1 MAARLAKL
9 DDLGA
14 GRLADM
20 DAAGIDLQVLSHN
33 VGALESLD
41 GPQAVSFAR
50 QSNDQLAEAVAAHP
64 ERFAGFAS
72 LPTIEPRAAAQELER
87 AVSELGFKGALVN
100 GHIRGRFL
108 DHPDFWPIFEAAEG
122 LSVPVYLHPTEPPPS
137 VRAAYYE
144 GLSPEASQMLATAG
158 WGWHI
163 ETGLHSLR
171 LILAG
176 VFDRFEGLS
185 LIIGHM
191 GEAIPFMLARSARQ
205 LNPAARLPRGVEEYF
220 HQHFH
225 VTTSGFFTLP
235 PMLCLLLEVGAD
247 RIIFSVDYPFSANE
261 DGKAFLDQLPV
272 SPADKEKIAH
282 GNVDRLLSLDARPT
296 PPPAPPPPRP
306 YGGNRP
312 IEGVGTS
319 TAG

>member
-9 DDLGA
+9 DDLGV

-20 DAAGIDLQVLSHN
+20 DAAGIDLQVISHN
-33 VGALESLD
+33 VGTLESLD
-41 GPQAVSFAR
+41 SPQAVSFAR
-50 QSNDQLAEAVAAHP
+50 QSNDELAEAVAAHP
-64 ERFAGFAS
+64 DRFAGFAS
-72 LPTIEPRAAAQELER
+72 LPTIDPRAAAQELER
-87 AVSELGFKGALVN
+87 AVGELGFKGALVN

-122 LSVPVYLHPTEPPPS
+122 LSVPIYLHPTEPPAP

-171 LILAG
+171 LILGG
-176 VFDRFEGLS
+176 VFDRFDGLS
-185 LIIGHM
+185 MIIGHM
-191 GEAIPFMLARSARQ
+191 GEAVPFMLARSARQ
-205 LNPAARLPRGVEEYF
+205 LNAAARLPHGVEEYF
-220 HQHFH
+220 DRHFH
-225 VTTSGFFTLP
+225 VTTSGLFTLP
-235 PMLCLLLEVGAD
+235 PMLCLLLVVGAD
-247 RIIFSVDYPFSANE
+247 RIIFSVDYPFSSNE

-282 GNVDRLLSLDARPT
+282 GNVDRLLRLDERPK
-296 PPPAPPPPRP
+296 PPPPPPPDFHPGRP
-306 YGGNRP
+306 RP